1 MKIFWLFNHP
11 APYKVNLF
19 NFLGQKADL
28 EVYFERGGE
37 KGRNAVFYSQ
47 KAINFKARMCKSIS
61 FGKMDNISSDPI
73 AALKSSKYDV
83 IILNG
88 WRTLTEQKTI
98 AFCKKR
104 KIPYIFMING
114 GIIRS
119 HELVSFRRYKRHFIK
134 GAKAYLAPDENSAHY
149 LTYYGADADKITL
162 YPYSS
167 IFKDEL
173 VDAPLSADQKQ
184 ALREKLGL
192 EGKKIY
198 ISAGQFIPRKNFVEL
213 IKIWANRPKE
223 DSLYILGEGKDKK
236 KLEALIAKLRLEN
249 VHLLP
254 YKKHDEILSYFAA
267 SDCFVFLSKED
278 IYGHVINEAL
288 SQALPVVSSSCV
300 NAAKRLI
307 IDGEN
312 GYLIPLNDE
321 KAINEKLSLF
331 PNEEFSKKALA
342 KSKENTL
349 EESAEFLYSYFE
361 DYCR

>member
-28 EVYFERGGE
+28 EVYFERGKE
-37 KGRNAVFYSQ
+37 KGRNALFYSQ
-47 KAINFKARMCKSIS
+47 KPCNFKAYMCKSIS
-61 FGKMDNISSDPI
+61 FGEMDNISNDPVE
-73 AALKSSKYDV
+73 ALKHNHYDV
-83 IILNG
+83 VIING

-98 AFCKKR
+98 AFCKKTG
-104 KIPYIFMING
+104 IPYIFMING
-114 GIIRS
+114 GIIRR
-119 HELVSFRRYKRHFIK
+119 HELPAFRRYKTHFIK
-134 GAKAYLAPDENSAHY
+134 GATSYLAPDENSAHY
-149 LTYYGADADKITL
+149 LTHYGAEQSKITL

-173 VDAPLSADQKQ
+173 VQAPLSLEQKQ
-184 ALREKLGL
+184 TLRTALGL
-192 EGKKIY
+192 KGEKVY

-213 IKIWANRPKE
+213 IRIWRKRPKG

-236 KLEALIAKLRLEN
+236 KLQALIAKYRLSN

-254 YKKHDEILSYFAA
+254 YKKHPEILSYFAA

-278 IYGHVINEAL
+278 IYGHVVNEAL
-288 SQALPVVSSSCV
+288 SQALPVVSSPCV

-307 IDGEN
+307 KDGYN
-312 GYLIPLNDE
+312 GYIIPLDDE
-321 KAINEKLSLF
+321 DAINEKLSLF
-331 PNEEFSKKALA
+331 PDESLSLGALNTSKK
-342 KSKENTL
+342 NTL
-349 EESAEFLYSYFE
+349 EESAEFLYSYLE

>member
-19 NFLGQKADL
+19 NFLGEKADL
-28 EVYFERGGE
+28 EVYFERGNE
-37 KGRNAVFYSQ
+37 KGRNLLFYSQ
-47 KAINFKARMCKSIS
+47 KPITFKAKMCKSLS
-61 FGKMDNISSDPI
+61 FGKMDNISSDPVD
-73 AALKSSKYDV
+73 ALKHNKYDV
-83 IILNG
+83 VVLNG

-98 AFCKKR
+98 RFCKKEG
-104 KIPYIFMING
+104 IPYIFMING

-119 HELVSFRRYKRHFIK
+119 HEFPAFRRYKRHFIS
-134 GAKAYLAPDENSAHY
+134 GARAYLAPDENSSGY
-149 LTYYGADADKITL
+149 LVHYGAEASKITL

-167 IFKDEL
+167 IFKHEL
-173 VDAPLSADQKQ
+173 VEAPLSKEQKLN
-184 ALREKLGL
+184 LRKKLGL
-192 EGKKIY
+192 SGEKIY
-198 ISAGQFIPRKNFVEL
+198 ISAGQFIPRKNFSEL
-213 IKIWANRPKE
+213 IRIWVKRPQG

-236 KLEALIAKLRLEN
+236 KLDSLIKELKLTN

-254 YKKHDEILSYFAA
+254 YKKHEEILSYFAA

-288 SQALPVVSSSCV
+288 SQALPVVSSTCV

-307 IDGEN
+307 KDGQN
-312 GYLIPLNDE
+312 GYLISLEDE

-331 PNEEFSKKALA
+331 PDEKLSLGAL
-342 KSKENTL
+342 STGRENTL

-361 DYCR
+361 GYCQ

>member
-28 EVYFERGGE
+28 EVYFERGNE
-37 KGRNAVFYSQ
+37 KGRNALFYSQ
-47 KAINFKARMCKSIS
+47 KAISFEARMCKSIS

-73 AALKSSKYDV
+73 QALKANRYDV

-98 AFCKKR
+98 NFCKKAGL
-104 KIPYIFMING
+104 PYIFMING

-119 HELVSFRRYKRHFIK
+119 HELPVFKHYKTHFIK
-134 GAKAYLAPDENSAHY
+134 GAKAYLAPDENSANY
-149 LTYYGADADKITL
+149 LTYYGAGKDKIVL

-173 VDAPLSADQKQ
+173 IDAPLSPSQKQ
-184 ALREKLGL
+184 ELRGKLGL
-192 EGKKIY
+192 QGKKVY

-213 IKIWANRPKE
+213 IRLWKKRPKE
-223 DSLYILGEGKDKK
+223 DSLYILGEGRDKK
-236 KLEALIAKLRLEN
+236 KLQALIDQLNLSN
-249 VHLLP
+249 VRLLP
-254 YKKHDEILSYFAA
+254 YKKHEDILSYFAA

-307 IDGEN
+307 KDGFN
-312 GYLIPLNDE
+312 GYLIPLDDE
-321 KAINEKLSLF
+321 DKINEKLSLF
-331 PNEEFSKKALA
+331 PNPKLSMGALLT
-342 KSKENTL
+342 SKENTL

-361 DYCR
+361 GYCK